1 MLILF
6 IILILLGTFCV
17 VGSFIFLYESENIIL
32 FLIILLVGITSW
44 AGAAH
49 ISGQEENMIREYDV
63 SSVEVYESC
72 ENSGHKIYKFL
83 ISQENNIYVQIL
95 LTDEKVELYYRD
107 GKFYISNREL
117 KKMV

>member
-1 MLILF
+1 MILF
-6 IILILLGTFCV
+6 VVLILLGVFC
-17 VGSFIFLYESENIIL
+17 FIGAFISLYEESIIL
-32 FLIILLVGITSW
+32 FLIVLLVGIASW
-44 AGAAH
+44 TGAAH
-49 ISGQEENMIREYDV
+49 ISDQDENMIREYDV

-83 ISQENNIYVQIL
+83 ISQENNTYIQIL

-107 GKFYISNREL
+107 NKFYISNKEL

>member
-1 MLILF
+1 MILF
-6 IILILLGTFCV
+6 VVLILLGIFCLI
-17 VGSFIFLYESENIIL
+17 GAFISLYETESIIL
-32 FLIILLVGITSW
+32 FFIILLVSLTSW

-49 ISGQEENMIREYDV
+49 ISAQEENMIREYNV

-83 ISQENNIYVQIL
+83 ISQEDNTYVQIL
-95 LTDEKVELYYRD
+95 LTDEKVELYYRND
-107 GKFYISNREL
+107 KFYISNSEL